1 MRQFGNPVFLVHKQ
15 KKVYENYHHYYGV
28 LALRVRKS
36 SRLKYEILGLID
48 ALKKSNIAKVAQWL
62 ERSFHKR
69 QVMGPSPI
77 PGTRIKLLKIFA
89 VKSNRRYGIIN
100 TIWLSRNKKLIR
112 GE

>member
-1 MRQFGNPVFLVHKQ
+1 MLNLPVRQFGNPVFLVHKQ

-69 QVMGPSPI
+69 QVVGSI
-77 PGTRIKLLKIFA
+77 PTLGTCDLYPKKWTQAQFSF
-89 VKSNRRYGIIN
+89 VSIN
-100 TIWLSRNKKLIR
+100 N
-112 GE
+112 

>member
-69 QVMGPSPI
+69 QVVGSI
-77 PGTRIKLLKIFA
+77 PTLGTCDLYPKKWTQAQFSF
-89 VKSNRRYGIIN
+89 VSIN
-100 TIWLSRNKKLIR
+100 N
-112 GE
+112 